1 MIRQQAVFF
10 FLFFPFFSLAS
21 PGGETSGF
29 FTDFRASFLTAQA
42 NEFDSADL
50 EGIEGDPD
58 RDPDLPPDDGENDDI
73 PPLEDR
79 GDYEVIDPDLEEG
92 LESADGEEGGDGGE
106 EWDEEGDGDGD
117 GDGEE
122 GDEGDGEDDRAF
134 EEELNREEDPDQ
146 NEELGAEGM
155 EEEPVPGEG
164 EMEPVPDEG
173 EMEPVPDEGEMEPV
187 PDEVILPADD
197 EGGDLN
203 LITNIRYISGDDM
216 IVIDGTKTVFYKAK
230 RNTANNQLVIEIL
243 QARMMDNLE
252 WPYVLKDFNTNF
264 GMIQADQKSE
274 DTVRILIEIKDNKS
288 FPSTKISEKGNQIL
302 VGFGG
307 LPDGDVSVGESKKGS
322 GRMFKDDLP
331 AKTIEDFLFSE
342 NLKFTGSPISF
353 HVINAPVEQVLQF
366 VSEESGLNMVMG
378 KDVQGKMI
386 SLKLENVPWDQAFHI
401 VVSESGLG
409 YRRQGNVI
417 IVNTLDFMQKRS
429 EAARKIAESKIP
441 LDPVKTE
448 VISISYANLSDIKS
462 KVEDFLT
469 KRDENRKQ
477 KEGRIIVDDKTGTF
491 IVMDTEKAI
500 EKIKKIIKR
509 LDRPPRQVMI
519 EARIVEATE
528 TLSRSF
534 GLSWSLTGNFPAN
547 ISPAGFIDFFQGN
560 FFGDYDVNSSGTGL
574 DMTLN
579 ISQIPI
585 IGDIEAALNL
595 AEAEGYGRI
604 VSSPKVVAIS
614 GESASIT
621 RETVLVFLTSSPQ
634 IVNQTAP
641 AQGEQDAE
649 GGEGGGGGQAQ
660 QAEYGNVSTETV
672 TLSLNVTPR
681 ITAAGSVF
689 IDVNIM
695 KDNPTA
701 AGSIQSGNSF
711 KTSRSARTQVLVQNG
726 HTIVIG
732 GIYQYDQISAKDGV
746 PFFSKI
752 PFLSWLFDKITSSYV
767 KDELLVFLTPKIL
780 DANE

>member
-1 MIRQQAVFF
+1 MIRQSILFF
-10 FLFFPFFSLAS
+10 FLFFSFVSFAGRKGSANELPA
-21 PGGETSGF
+21 
-29 FTDFRASFLTAQA
+29 DFRSSFLTAQA
-42 NEFDSADL
+42 DEFDDEDL
-50 EGIEGDPD
+50 EGIEGGEEEE
-58 RDPDLPPDDGENDDI
+58 PPPEEDDEENEGDDI

-79 GDYEVIDPDLEEG
+79 GDYEVIDPELEEDLENRDDEDEG
-92 LESADGEEGGDGGE
+92 EGNGDR
-106 EWDEEGDGDGD
+106 DEDGDGD
-117 GDGEE
+117 DEGE
-122 GDEGDGEDDRAF
+122 GDDENGGEAEDDSVF
-134 EEELNREEDPDQ
+134 EDELNKEEYPDE
-146 NEELGAEGM
+146 NEDLGAEGM
-155 EEEPVPGEG
+155 ET
-164 EMEPVPDEG
+164 EPVPDEG
-173 EMEPVPDEGEMEPV
+173 ETEPV
-187 PDEVILPADD
+187 PDEVETEPFDLMADNED

-203 LITNIRYISGDDM
+203 LITNIRYISGEDM

-264 GMIQADQKSE
+264 GMIQADQKNE

-307 LPDGDVSVGESKKGS
+307 LPDGDVFAGESKKGS

-378 KDVQGKMI
+378 RDVKGKMI

-417 IVNTLDFMQKRS
+417 IVNTLEFMQKRS
-429 EAARKIAESKIP
+429 ETARKIAESKTP

-448 VISISYANLSDIKS
+448 VISISYADLSDIEN
-462 KVEDFLT
+462 KVKDFLT
-469 KRDENRKQ
+469 KENEIRKQ
-477 KEGRIIVDDKTGTF
+477 KAGRIIIDDKTSTF
-491 IVMDTEKAI
+491 IVMDTEKVI

-509 LDRPPRQVMI
+509 LDRPPRQVMV

-547 ISPAGFIDFFQGN
+547 LSPDGFLDFFRGN
-560 FFGDYDVNSSGTGL
+560 FFGDYDVNTTGQGM

-579 ISQIPI
+579 VSQVPI
-585 IGDIEAALNL
+585 IGDISAALNL
-595 AEAEGYGRI
+595 AETEGYGRV
-604 VSSPKVVAIS
+604 VSSPKVVSIS
-614 GESASIT
+614 GESAKIS
-621 RETVLVFLTSSPQ
+621 RDAVWVFLTSSPQ
-634 IVNQTAP
+634 IINQ
-641 AQGEQDAE
+641 QGPAE
-649 GGEGGGGGQAQ
+649 GDGEGGGGGQQAQ
-660 QAEYGNVSTETV
+660 SQEYGSLSTQTV
-672 TLSLNVTPR
+672 ALTLDVTPR
-681 ITAAGSVF
+681 ITAGGSVF
-689 IDVNIM
+689 LDVNITRET
-695 KDNPTA
+695 PSA
-701 AGSIQSGNSF
+701 AGSIQSGSPL
-711 KTSRSARTQVLVQNG
+711 KTSRSASTKVLVQNG

-732 GIYQYDQISAKDGV
+732 GIYQYDQTSAKDGV
-746 PFFSKI
+746 PFFSKV
-752 PFLSWLFDKITSSYV
+752 PFLSWLFDKITSSYS